1 MDKIRELFQ
10 KYREQAAYVF
20 FGGLTTLVNI
30 VAYYIA
36 DGVMHMATVPATAVA
51 QVLAVLFAYVTNKKY
66 VFNSKTHGAKELL
79 REMGSF
85 FACRAVSFGLVI
97 GIMWLTV
104 DNRGWPNMLMKIIS
118 NVIII
123 VVNYVASKL
132 QIFNKG
138 KGADK

>member
-1 MDKIRELFQ
+1 MDAIKRLLTR
-10 KYREQAAYVF
+10 YREQIMYIV

-30 VAYYIA
+30 VVYYLVNA
-36 DGVMHMATVPATAVA
+36 VMGLATVPSTALA
-51 QVLAVLFAYVTNKKY
+51 QVLAVLFAYVTNRRY
-66 VFNSKTHGAKELL
+66 VFCSRTRGAAALL

-85 FACRAVSFGLVI
+85 FACRAVSFFLDI

-104 DNRGWPNMLMKIIS
+104 DALGWPNMAMKIVS

-132 QIFNKG
+132 FIFNRGESK
-138 KGADK
+138 